1 MPQKAGKGPAGGS
14 QVRPSVE
21 QYDCAV
27 RHPVAQLF
35 ASVPAARC
43 VPFNHGDLSRGL
55 TTEADPVLPFSRK
68 PHMAFANALDWLK
81 LQQATVHATPPLPP
95 AAPPAQPVR
104 RSVPPSPQYL
114 PVLGYRELIQ
124 RTGVEG
130 TVQRIASSLGLSFD
144 SEKRDLEPLLQRLTE
159 FVQLLPASES
169 HHHAQPGGL
178 LIHLLEVAR
187 YALHFR
193 EGYRLPLGASPEDQ
207 MQHGAR
213 CSYAVLVGALLHD
226 IGKPLADL
234 KVELVCRHELRP
246 WVPMAGSMNGQG
258 GEWYRVDFPA
268 PGERDYGAHSRLAI
282 VLLQRV
288 VPPASLSWLAQYPPV
303 LHELAAYLSGETS
316 SKDSALAKIVGD
328 ADRRSVAENLLAGP
342 RTRFATAR
350 AVPLIERLMEGL
362 RRLLAEGGVPLNRA
376 GATGYCDGE
385 SLWCV
390 AKTLAEAV
398 RTYVASHEEQQRG
411 AAGIP
416 SDNNR
421 LFDTWQEYGALVPTP
436 EGGAIWTITVT
447 IGAWQQTFTVLR
459 FPLDRLYADPAR
471 YPRALPA
478 ASVQVIEVGA
488 VPNPTAEC
496 VELTDEGVTEAHAEL
511 GPQTSSPVA
520 ADDLPDP
527 QESAAFDAGTPS
539 MNEREQAYL
548 PDAESA
554 AVLNDEIVDR
564 DGRRDPALV
573 PDLVSAPVRPR
584 EKARVPSRSIA
595 SRAGARQPRPNAERF
610 MAWVQEGVANGGLPY
625 NESMARV
632 HFVPEG
638 MLLVTPAIFRDFA
651 QAHPDAI
658 EQTLAEDGATP
669 EPWKQVQRDFQKS
682 GYPVTADAG
691 GAGRSYLLHYTIKG
705 AGGRQ
710 LSAMLVP
717 EPERFFSPVPPPNV
731 MIQSKQKAVVAQ
743 DADSPRSSEA

>member
-1 MPQKAGKGPAGGS
+1 
-14 QVRPSVE
+14 
-21 QYDCAV
+21 
-27 RHPVAQLF
+27 
-35 ASVPAARC
+35 
-43 VPFNHGDLSRGL
+43 
-55 TTEADPVLPFSRK
+55 
-68 PHMAFANALDWLK
+68 MAFANALNWLK
-81 LQQATVHATPPLPP
+81 MPRAPMELATPLAPLPVSSSVP
-95 AAPPAQPVR
+95 PAPPLR
-104 RSVPPSPQYL
+104 HSVPPSPQYL

-130 TVQRIASSLGLSFD
+130 TVRRIASSLGLSSA
-144 SEKRDLEPLLQRLTE
+144 SEQRDLEPFLQRLAE

-178 LIHLLEVAR
+178 LVHLLEVAR

-234 KVELVCRHELRP
+234 KVELAAGHDVRA
-246 WVPMAGSMNGQG
+246 WVPMAGSMNEQG
-258 GEWYRVDFPA
+258 GAWYRVDFPA

-282 VLLQRV
+282 VLLQRL
-288 VPPASLSWLAQYPPV
+288 VPPASLSWMAQYPPV
-303 LHELAAYLSGETS
+303 LQELAAYLSGEAS

-362 RRLLAEGGVPLNRA
+362 RRLLTEGGVPLNRA

-398 RTYVASHEEQQRG
+398 RAYLTSHEEQRSG

-416 SDNNR
+416 ADNNR

-447 IGAWQQTFTVLR
+447 IGGWRQTFTVLR
-459 FPLDRLYADPAR
+459 FPLDRLYAESAR

-478 ASVQVIEVGA
+478 GSVQVIA
-488 VPNPTAEC
+488 VSAEPSSTS
-496 VELTDEGVTEAHAEL
+496 ESADIADGGTTTSPAEPA
-511 GPQTSSPVA
+511 GQASSPVA
-520 ADDLPDP
+520 EPVTTKVDRGVCASDAAASIAREDRDRRDHRKSANDSPGP
-527 QESAAFDAGTPS
+527 QVRAAFDAVGPS
-539 MNEREQAYL
+539 MNKGEPAYL

-554 AVLNDEIVDR
+554 AVPDDESVIAH
-564 DGRRDPALV
+564 GRGSDEV
-573 PDLVSAPVRPR
+573 PIPDQVSAPVRPR
-584 EKARVPSRSIA
+584 EKARVPPRSIA

-610 MAWVQEGVANGGLPY
+610 MAWVQEGIATGALPY

-658 EQTLAEDGATP
+658 GQAPTDDCRTT

-710 LSAMLVP
+710 LSVMLVP
-717 EPERFFSPVPPPNV
+717 EPERFFNPVPPANA
-731 MIQSKQKAVVAQ
+731 MIQSKQKAAAAE
-743 DADSPRSSEA
+743 DSDSPESSEV

>member
-1 MPQKAGKGPAGGS
+1 
-14 QVRPSVE
+14 
-21 QYDCAV
+21 
-27 RHPVAQLF
+27 
-35 ASVPAARC
+35 
-43 VPFNHGDLSRGL
+43 
-55 TTEADPVLPFSRK
+55 
-68 PHMAFANALDWLK
+68 MALANALNWLK
-81 LQQATVHATPPLPP
+81 LPRSSMVQATRPMPP
-95 AAPPAQPVR
+95 AAPPVTR
-104 RSVPPSPQYL
+104 GVPPSSQYL
-114 PVLGYRELIQ
+114 PVLGYRELIR
-124 RTGVEG
+124 RTCVEG
-130 TVQRIASSLGLSFD
+130 MVRRISSSFGLSPE
-144 SEKRDLEPLLQRLTE
+144 SEQRDLEPLLQRLAE

-187 YALHFR
+187 YALHVR

-207 MQHGAR
+207 MRHGAR
-213 CSYAVLVGALLHD
+213 CSYAVLVAALLHD

-234 KVELVCRHELRP
+234 KVDLATGHEVRP
-246 WVPMAGSMNGQG
+246 WMPMAGSMNEQG

-282 VLLQRV
+282 VLLQRL
-288 VPPASLSWLAQYPPV
+288 VPAASLSWLAQYPPV
-303 LHELAAYLSGETS
+303 LQELAAYLSGDGGG
-316 SKDSALAKIVGD
+316 KDSAKDGAKNCALAKIVGD

-342 RTRFATAR
+342 RTRFSTAR

-398 RTYVASHEEQQRG
+398 RHYLASNEEQQRG

-416 SDNNR
+416 TDNNR

-436 EGGAIWTITVT
+436 EGGAIWTIAVA
-447 IGAWQQTFTVLR
+447 IGTWTQTFTVLR
-459 FPLDRLYADPAR
+459 FPLRRLYADPAR
-471 YPRALPA
+471 YPRSLPA
-478 ASVQVIEVGA
+478 GSIQVIESGTGPKPTEEPAGNADGGATPMPAETAPRAPSQVAEVATTVAVGQS
-488 VPNPTAEC
+488 AEAPDSAASPARE
-496 VELTDEGVTEAHAEL
+496 ELDRPDCRDRHDADDNSPGLQARAAFEADSIDEGE
-511 GPQTSSPVA
+511 P
-520 ADDLPDP
+520 
-527 QESAAFDAGTPS
+527 
-539 MNEREQAYL
+539 AYL
-548 PDAESA
+548 PDTESA
-554 AVLNDEIVDR
+554 AVLDDEVAVGHGQPR
-564 DGRRDPALV
+564 DDGPVADQ
-573 PDLVSAPVRPR
+573 VSAPVRPR

-595 SRAGARQPRPNAERF
+595 TRAGARQPRPNAERF

-651 QAHPDAI
+651 QAHREAI
-658 EQTLAEDGATP
+658 EQTPAEDGRTP

-682 GYPVTADAG
+682 GYPVTADG
-691 GAGRSYLLHYTIKG
+691 DGAGRSYLIHYNIKG

-710 LSAMLVP
+710 LSVMLVP
-717 EPERFFSPVPPPNV
+717 EPERFFNPVPPPNA
-731 MIQSKQKAVVAQ
+731 MIQSKQKAVVVEDAAPVQ
-743 DADSPRSSEA
+743 D

>member
-1 MPQKAGKGPAGGS
+1 
-14 QVRPSVE
+14 
-21 QYDCAV
+21 
-27 RHPVAQLF
+27 
-35 ASVPAARC
+35 
-43 VPFNHGDLSRGL
+43 
-55 TTEADPVLPFSRK
+55 
-68 PHMAFANALDWLK
+68 MALANALNWLK
-81 LQQATVHATPPLPP
+81 LPRSSMVQAMPPVPLPVSSSVP
-95 AAPPAQPVR
+95 PVR
-104 RSVPPSPQYL
+104 HSVPPSPQYL

-130 TVQRIASSLGLSFD
+130 TVRRIASSLGLSSA
-144 SEKRDLEPLLQRLTE
+144 SEQRDLEPLLQRLVE

-178 LIHLLEVAR
+178 LVHLLEVAR

-234 KVELVCRHELRP
+234 KVELAAGHDVRA
-246 WVPMAGSMNGQG
+246 WVPMAGSMNEQG
-258 GEWYRVDFPA
+258 GAWYRVDFPA

-282 VLLQRV
+282 VLLQRL
-288 VPPASLSWLAQYPPV
+288 VPPASLSWLARYPPV
-303 LHELAAYLSGETS
+303 LQELGAYLSGEAS
-316 SKDSALAKIVGD
+316 LKDSALAKIVGD

-398 RTYVASHEEQQRG
+398 RTYVAAHEEQRSG

-416 SDNNR
+416 ADNNR

-447 IGAWQQTFTVLR
+447 IGAWKQAFTVLR
-459 FPLDRLYADPAR
+459 FPLERLYADPTR

-478 ASVQVIEVGA
+478 GSVEFVEVSA
-488 VPNPTAEC
+488 EPNCTSESADNAAGGTTTPPAEPA
-496 VELTDEGVTEAHAEL
+496 GQA
-511 GPQTSSPVA
+511 SSPVA
-520 ADDLPDP
+520 DPVTTKVDQGVCVPDAAASTAREDRDRRDRRKADDESPRP
-527 QESAAFDAGTPS
+527 QEPAAFDAVGPS
-539 MNEREQAYL
+539 MDKGEPAYL

-554 AVLNDEIVDR
+554 AVPDDEAVIAH
-564 DGRRDPALV
+564 GRGSDEV
-573 PDLVSAPVRPR
+573 PIPDQVSAPVRPR

-595 SRAGARQPRPNAERF
+595 ARAGARQPRPNAERF
-610 MAWVQEGVANGGLPY
+610 MAWVQEGIATGALRY
-625 NESMARV
+625 NEAMARV

-658 EQTLAEDGATP
+658 GQTPTEEGRTP
-669 EPWKQVQRDFQKS
+669 EPWKQLQRDFQKS

-691 GAGRSYLLHYTIKG
+691 GSGRSYLLHYTIKG

-710 LSAMLVP
+710 LSVMLVP
-717 EPERFFSPVPPPNV
+717 EPERFFNPVPPPNA
-731 MIQSKQKAVVAQ
+731 MIQSKQKAVVAE
-743 DADSPRSSEA
+743 DADSPDSFQA